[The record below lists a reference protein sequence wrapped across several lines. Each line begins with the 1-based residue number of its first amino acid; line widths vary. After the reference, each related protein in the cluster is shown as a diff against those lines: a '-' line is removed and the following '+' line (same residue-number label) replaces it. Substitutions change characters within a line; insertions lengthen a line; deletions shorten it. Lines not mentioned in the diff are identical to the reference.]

1 MSLFFVLGGLHVGY
15 GQHQAKID
23 AVLHPDTHQIDIQHK
38 LTLKNN
44 FEQPIHELYLTDWT
58 SSYSSPTTPLVKK
71 FLNEFNPNL
80 YIAKPKYRGFT
91 TIKSIKSSDQINLNF
106 YHLKDQEDIL
116 KIELETALLPN
127 ESITLHMNYVLKIQS
142 DRYSDYGVD
151 KKGNYALDAWY
162 LTPAVL
168 DGNNWKL
175 YSIKIWT
182 TCTPQRLIHN

>member
-1 MSLFFVLGGLHVGY
+1 MPLLFVLGGIHGY

-23 AVLHPDTHQIDIQHK
+23 AVLHADTHQIDIQHQ
-38 LTLKNN
+38 LIFKNN

-80 YIAKPKYRGFT
+80 YIAKPKDRGFT

-116 KIELETALLPN
+116 KIELETETTSFLLKTVLPQQIQTRAAL
-127 ESITLHMNYVLKIQS
+127 S
-142 DRYSDYGVD
+142 
-151 KKGNYALDAWY
+151 
-162 LTPAVL
+162 
-168 DGNNWKL
+168 
-175 YSIKIWT
+175 
-182 TCTPQRLIHN
+182 